1 MLQFRLQDGKRAMGF
16 AFTDEDIQ
24 RIAEALGVA
33 PQVEGT
39 TVRFALSDPESG
51 RRLTLEIQRALQLP
65 PALQEV
71 MPPNLVSVYT
81 PSSFL
86 QLQGCTGYLASQ
98 ELGEVIFFGRQ
109 QGFVS
114 GLVVEREVGC
124 SLYAN
129 VHERLLSADFMQL
142 PPEMVMSSVALSMSE
157 TLFNDLDES
166 SQ

>member
-1 MLQFRLQDGKRAMGF
+1 MTFTF
-16 AFTDEDIQ
+16 ADEDIQ
-24 RIAEALGVA
+24 RIAAALGAV
-33 PQVEGT
+33 PQIEDAR
-39 TVRFALSDPESG
+39 VRFSLADPESG
-51 RRLTLEIQRALQLP
+51 RRLTLEIQRALVLP

-142 PPEMVMSSVALSMSE
+142 PPEMIMSSVALSMSE
-157 TLFNDLDES
+157 TLFNDLDDAS
-166 SQ
+166 L

>member
-1 MLQFRLQDGKRAMGF
+1 M
-16 AFTDEDIQ
+16 
-24 RIAEALGVA
+24 
-33 PQVEGT
+33 
-39 TVRFALSDPESG
+39 
-51 RRLTLEIQRALQLP
+51 
-65 PALQEV
+65 
-71 MPPNLVSVYT
+71 
-81 PSSFL
+81 
-86 QLQGCTGYLASQ
+86 ASQ

-109 QGFVS
+109 QGFGS

-166 SQ
+166 SS